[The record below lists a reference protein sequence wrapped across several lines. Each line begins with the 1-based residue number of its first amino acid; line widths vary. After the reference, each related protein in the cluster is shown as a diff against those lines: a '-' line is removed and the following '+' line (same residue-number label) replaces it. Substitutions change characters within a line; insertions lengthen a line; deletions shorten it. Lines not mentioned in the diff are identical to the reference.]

1 MRFAKTAAA
10 ACTVATALVIT
21 AATAHAEP
29 AAPPDTVAA
38 TVSGVDHGIGYQ
50 ITVSPVDEAVIA
62 TVGTGRFG
70 FGPGGAVLLQTDGG
84 TALAE
89 VPLSY
94 AAEGRTI
101 ALTPHI
107 DAAGHTL
114 TLTASATAADIAE
127 GPGTTSFQRLAQQID
142 KNLPGVVGG
151 AVVGGLLGA
160 CLVLIWGISIPAGVL
175 IGGTIGGYVS
185 GGPEFLDAVTA
196 FVTGRP

>member
-1 MRFAKTAAA
+1 VAQGGSPHQPTIARSPALFTCPGYLSGGVRRMRFAKTAAA

-114 TLTASATAADIAE
+114 T
-127 GPGTTSFQRLAQQID
+127 
-142 KNLPGVVGG
+142 
-151 AVVGGLLGA
+151 
-160 CLVLIWGISIPAGVL
+160 
-175 IGGTIGGYVS
+175 
-185 GGPEFLDAVTA
+185 
-196 FVTGRP
+196 